1 MGGVGTFSRDNR
13 TLYIGGVRRVK
24 GVDLQELIV
33 RNFIEFGE
41 LESVRVIW
49 DKSIAFV
56 RYKLRAASE
65 FAKEAMADQSLGYKE
80 VLNVR
85 WANEDPNPRSQREKA
100 FAVANQAYNAVMAH
114 GGPAPYPDMSTLGT
128 GDAYPTTD
136 GQYSEAA
143 VPAEYQQALQYASTY
158 YPGTTHQPPY
168 DPAAG
173 GVPQEESA
181 LSLLSAYDVDSYAD
195 RYGSSTDDQQP
206 PPAGEAAEQQASGV
220 VSATTVQDQQ
230 QVQAD
235 YTSDQWRQWYMYYY
249 GYVPA
254 ELPSAGGA
262 ETATVATSGG
272 TPAPATPA
280 SGPAIHPQPSGV
292 GVGVLATPPGTA
304 ATDHQEDAPA
314 KKLRTQ

>member
-1 MGGVGTFSRDNR
+1 MGV
-13 TLYIGGVRRVK
+13 V
-24 GVDLQELIV
+24 
-33 RNFIEFGE
+33 
-41 LESVRVIW
+41 
-49 DKSIAFV
+49 
-56 RYKLRAASE
+56 
-65 FAKEAMADQSLGYKE
+65 QSLGYKE

-136 GQYSEAA
+136 GQYGEAV

-158 YPGTTHQPPY
+158 YPGTTRQPPY
-168 DPAAG
+168 DPAAAG

-195 RYGSSTDDQQP
+195 RYGSSTDDQQQ
-206 PPAGEAAEQQASGV
+206 ADEQQASGA
-220 VSATTVQDQQ
+220 VSATTAQDQQ
-230 QVQAD
+230 QAQAD

-254 ELPSAGGA
+254 ELPSAGGSEA
-262 ETATVATSGG
+262 AALMPTSGG
-272 TPAPATPA
+272 TPAPTPA
-280 SGPAIHPQPSGV
+280 IGPALRPHPAGVSG
-292 GVGVLATPPGTA
+292 GGTG
-304 ATDHQEDAPA
+304 QEDAPA
-314 KKLRTQ
+314 KKLRTK